1 MELNLA
7 GTQGTYTVRDD
18 GTELASSCK
27 ASIAASYA
35 KIVLLSTGF
44 GLICTTYWVLS
55 SLTTSFNAELGSFSL
70 GIVFFGFLITLFIAP
85 TLLDALGGKACAVS
99 SGFCALVYSASYFY
113 PSWYTLIPSS
123 LVMGVGYGLLYAA
136 SGTIKNDEVQ
146 KCVEHWKV
154 DPLTYQGR
162 FSAIMSSFGMGISSF
177 LAGGISISILSSF
190 NSNSTLPVQDSCAVN
205 DSNMAQSTVSVDP
218 KTYYTL
224 VGTMTGVSLLSIA
237 TLSIMRGAAYH
248 QCRVCSF
255 GLKEA
260 FRTTVTYTVK
270 VFKQV
275 STPAYV
281 LVLPLRMNQGF
292 MIAYVAG
299 VFTKVSFLWL
309 TMLIGGGASCICVT
323 TI

>member
-1 MELNLA
+1 M
-7 GTQGTYTVRDD
+7 GTRGLYTVRD
-18 GTELASSCK
+18 GTSTEHASNGRIS
-27 ASIAASYA
+27 SSYV
-35 KIVLLSTGF
+35 KLVTFGVGF
-44 GLICTTYWVLS
+44 GLLCVAFYGLS
-55 SLTTSFNAELGSFSL
+55 SLATSFNDLLGSLSL
-70 GIVFFGFLITLFIAP
+70 ACVYVGFLTSVFVTSSLMNI
-85 TLLDALGGKACAVS
+85 LGAKTCAVS

-146 KCVEHWKV
+146 KCAEHWKV

-162 FSAIMSSFGMGISSF
+162 FSAIMSSFGMGVSSF

-248 QCRVCSF
+248 QCRVCSI

-260 FRTTVTYTVK
+260 LRTTVTYSVK

-275 STPAYV
+275 STPAYM

-323 TI
+323 TIYQGVA